1 MALAQVA
8 EVVRIKEVAL
18 CSASQAADR
27 ARFLVG
33 QAWHHHRPSRAA
45 RSWPGTETTW
55 R

>member
-1 MALAQVA
+1 MALAEAA

-27 ARFLVG
+27 ARFLAG
-33 QAWHHHRPSRAA
+33 QAGHHHRPSRAA
-45 RSWPGTETTW
+45 GSWPGTATTW